1 MAREE
6 EKKFR
11 KVKVEYIIP
20 NMGITPAPK
29 PASPFGIQIAPVTV
43 PIPIVPYMAEA
54 AIATQA
60 DDDEDED
67 EE

>member
-1 MAREE
+1 MAND
-6 EKKFR
+6 KIR

-20 NMGITPAPK
+20 NLGITPAPR

-54 AIATQA
+54 AIATQS
-60 DDDEDED
+60 DDDGEYED

>member
-1 MAREE
+1 MAN
-6 EKKFR
+6 KLG

-20 NMGITPAPK
+20 NMGITPAPR
-29 PASPFGIQIAPVTV
+29 PSSPLGIQIAPVTV

-54 AIATQA
+54 AIATQV
-60 DDDEDED
+60 DEDGG